1 MKTIIFDFDGTITQ
15 KGANVWKKLWSNAGF
30 SIGKDSLFA
39 KLYVEFLNGN
49 LSHQAWCDK
58 TCNVLRAGGL
68 TQSDVQ
74 KVANALELK
83 DGVKETLE
91 LLKSDGFS
99 LHILSGGVKEVI
111 EKVLGDNAKYFDSI
125 NANVFEY
132 DENSRISH
140 IEETKYDFEG
150 KLDFVEKMKREQN
163 ISEKDII
170 FVGNGDNDEW
180 VKKSGCNTICITPD
194 LTDHNDKSKWD
205 FGIENLTDLRQILPI
220 VEDIIEENNMI

>member
-1 MKTIIFDFDGTITQ
+1 MKAIIFDFDGTITQ

-30 SIGKDSLFA
+30 SVDKDSLFA
-39 KLYVEFLNGN
+39 KLYVGFINGEF
-49 LSHQAWCDK
+49 SHQAWCDK
-58 TCNVLRAGGL
+58 TCEALRAGGT
-68 TQSDVQ
+68 TQKDVKAIADLMQ
-74 KVANALELK
+74 LK
-83 DGVKETLE
+83 DGVMETLKV
-91 LLKSDGFS
+91 LKNDGFS
-99 LHILSGGVKEVI
+99 IHILSGGVQEVI
-111 EKVLGDNAKYFDSI
+111 ENTLGENVKFFDSI
-125 NANVFEY
+125 NANKFEY
-132 DENSRISH
+132 DKDLKLSH

-170 FVGNGDNDEW
+170 FIGNGDNDEW

-220 VEDIIEENNMI
+220 VEDIIEENNME